1 MSSPPRP
8 LAAAFCLGGAAFFL
22 LAGYEFARPA
32 SYSLFREAY
41 GPERLPWVLTLSPVG
56 TLAMVYAYGWLLSR
70 LGARRTLMASHL
82 LSGAGMLLSYTLI
95 VGGIEETVFAFFVLR
110 ESYIVLLIEQ
120 YWSFIDSTLSPQ
132 QARRINGPIL
142 GIGSLGGML
151 GGLFVGMTAEHYG
164 TELFVLFAAV
174 SAVPAAVLGALAYR
188 FGGEP
193 RPSIRTNDRDQSVG
207 GHLGLGM
214 FRRHRILFVIAFV
227 VTASQVV
234 ATVLDVRLGILAD
247 DAMPSK
253 DEFTAFY
260 GFIFSGINAGAL
272 ALQFVVT
279 PLLLRYVPLVVV
291 HIAIPAIHVVA
302 CTILL
307 IHPTLTA
314 GAAAFLIFKCV
325 DYSLFRAGKEILYM
339 PLPFDARYRAKE
351 LIDAFGYRASKGGT
365 SLLMSVAGA
374 VLDRL
379 PVIAYAGVAVLASL
393 LWLAFVVRLRSAVTD
408 GEQERGRAQK

>member
-1 MSSPPRP
+1 MSREWGFT

-22 LAGYEFARPA
+22 LCGYEFARPA
-32 SYSLFREAY
+32 SYSLFIDAY
-41 GPERLPWVLTLSPVG
+41 GAERLPWVLTLSPMG
-56 TLAMVYAYGWLLSR
+56 TLAMVYAYGRLLSR
-70 LGARRTLMASHL
+70 LGASRTLMASHL
-82 LSGAGMLLSYTLI
+82 LSGAGMLLCYALTAS
-95 VGGIEETVFAFFVLR
+95 GIRETAFAFYVLR

-120 YWSFIDSTLSPQ
+120 YWSFIDSTLTPQ

-151 GGLFVGMTAEHYG
+151 GGLFVGMTAEVYG

-174 SAVPAAVLGALAYR
+174 SAVPAAALGALAYR

-193 RPSIRTNDRDQSVG
+193 KPSIGSDDGDPSVRD
-207 GHLGLGM
+207 HMGLGM
-214 FRRHRILFVIAFV
+214 FRRYRILFAIAFV
-227 VTASQVV
+227 VASSQVV
-234 ATVLDVRLGILAD
+234 ATVLDIRLGLLVD
-247 DAMPSK
+247 DAFPSK
-253 DEFTAFY
+253 DEITAFY

-291 HIAIPAIHVVA
+291 HIAIPALHVIS

-307 IHPTLTA
+307 IHPTLST
-314 GAAAFLIFKCV
+314 GVAAFLIFKCV

-339 PLPFDARYRAKE
+339 PLPYEARYRAKE

-365 SLLMSVAGA
+365 SALLSAAGA
-374 VLDRL
+374 VLGRL
-379 PVIAYAGVAVLASL
+379 PAIAHAGIAVLTCL

-408 GEQERGRAQK
+408 GGRAQK